1 MISILILIAI
11 ATKERTPLPLP
22 HAGEVLPGMSDGGDR
37 AAGSHGGAS
46 VIILLY
52 IAILSQE
59 TSLCS

>member
-46 VIILLY
+46 VIY